1 MFTSIFYNTCIKIY
15 KGAFMHKPVLF
26 SLIASLSLFGASVDI
41 VYMPKDAPRVDASPN
56 NVILSYNNSIKEVK
70 KSVVNISTTKKTKQN
85 DQLNELMQNP
95 FFRDFFGGKIPDL
108 KQQERKS
115 HSLGSG
121 VIISNDGY
129 IVTNNHVVEGADEII
144 ITLSNDE
151 KEYKAKVI
159 GEDPK
164 TDLAV
169 IKIDARNLQAA
180 VFGDSQH
187 LQEGDVVFAI
197 GNPFGMGGTITQGI
211 ISALNKNNVG
221 LNQYENFIQTD
232 ASINPGN
239 SGGALVD
246 SRGALIGI
254 NSAILS
260 RSGGNHGIG
269 FAIPSNMVHKI
280 TTSLIENGKIERGFL
295 GVSISDLTNDLKELY
310 DSKQGAL
317 ILMIEKNS
325 PAEKSGLQLSDLILE
340 VDGIAI
346 KNSNE
351 LKNTIAGIAPNKSVS
366 ITYERDKKVKTTKI
380 KLAKMQGDN
389 TNEGESNLNPIEG
402 LTLMELNDKTR
413 FQLQLPRDFEGVLVS
428 KVKDDSNA
436 KKVGFK
442 EGDIIIQIEQ
452 KRIAS
457 LKDLTDALNEYKKNK
472 KRVIINRQNV
482 RAILVMP

>member
-1 MFTSIFYNTCIKIY
+1 MQKTIF
-15 KGAFMHKPVLF
+15 L
-26 SLIASLSLFGASVDI
+26 SLIATLSLFGAALDI
-41 VYMPKDAPRVDASPN
+41 VQMPKESSRADATPQS
-56 NVILSYNNSIKEVK
+56 VILSYNSSIKEAK
-70 KSVVNISTTKKTKQN
+70 QSVVNISTTKKTKQN

-95 FFRDFFGGKIPDL
+95 LFRDFFGGRLPDL

-121 VIISNDGY
+121 VIVSSDGY
-129 IVTNNHVVEGADEII
+129 IITNNHVVEGADEII
-144 ITLSNDE
+144 ITMADDE
-151 KEYKAKVI
+151 KEYKAKIV

-169 IKIDARNLQAA
+169 IKIEAKGLHVAR
-180 VFGDSQH
+180 FGDSST

-269 FAIPSNMVHKI
+269 FAIPSNMVSKI
-280 TTSLIENGKIERGFL
+280 ATSLVEKGKIERGFM

-310 DSKQGAL
+310 DTKFGAV
-317 ILMIEKNS
+317 ILHIEKDS
-325 PAEKSGLQLSDLILE
+325 PAEKGGLHVSDLIIE
-340 VDGIAI
+340 VDGIKI

-351 LKNTIAGIAPNKSVS
+351 LKNTIAGISPDKTVS
-366 ITYERDKKVKTTKI
+366 ITYERDKKINTTKI
-380 KLAKMQGDN
+380 KLSKLDGDK
-389 TNEGESNLNPIEG
+389 TALDKDSFNPVEG
-402 LTLMELNDKTR
+402 LTLVELTPKTKQQ
-413 FQLQLPRDFEGVLVS
+413 FQLPKELEGVLVTDVKVDS
-428 KVKDDSNA
+428 KAEKI
-436 KKVGFK
+436 GFK
-442 EGDIIIQIEQ
+442 EGDIIVQIEQ
-452 KRIAS
+452 KRISS
-457 LKDLTDALNEYKKNK
+457 LKDITAALNEYKKTK
-472 KRVIINRQNV
+472 KRVIINRQNF

>member
-1 MFTSIFYNTCIKIY
+1 MKKTI
-15 KGAFMHKPVLF
+15 LL
-26 SLIASLSLFGASVDI
+26 SLIASLSLFGASLSI
-41 VYMPKDAPRVDASPN
+41 AQMPKDSPRVDATPN
-56 NVILSYNNSIKEVK
+56 AVILSYNSSIKEAK
-70 KSVVNISTTKKTKQN
+70 QSVVNISTTKKMKQN

-95 FFRDFFGGKIPDL
+95 FFRDFFGGRIPEL

-121 VIISNDGY
+121 VIVSQDGY

-144 ITLSNDE
+144 VTMADDE

-169 IKIDARNLQAA
+169 IKIEAKDLHVAR
-180 VFGDSQH
+180 FGDSST

-269 FAIPSNMVHKI
+269 FAIPSNMVQKI
-280 TTSLIENGKIERGFL
+280 ATSLVEKGKIERGFM

-310 DSKQGAL
+310 DNKQGAV
-317 ILMIEKNS
+317 ILMIEKDS
-325 PAEKSGLQLSDLILE
+325 PAEKGGLHVSDLILE
-340 VDGIAI
+340 VDGIKI

-351 LKNTIAGIAPNKSVS
+351 LKNTIAGISPDKTVS
-366 ITYERDKKVKTTKI
+366 ITYERDKKVSTTKI
-380 KLAKMQGDN
+380 KLTKMDADKTTLDKDM
-389 TNEGESNLNPIEG
+389 TNPVEG
-402 LTLMELNDKTR
+402 LTLMELTAKTKQQ
-413 FQLQLPRDFEGVLVS
+413 FQLPKELEGVLVTDVKEDS
-428 KVKDDSNA
+428 KAEKM
-436 KKVGFK
+436 GFK
-442 EGDIIIQIEQ
+442 EGDIIVQIEQ
-452 KRIAS
+452 KRITS
-457 LKDLTDALNEYKKNK
+457 LKDLTAALNEYKKIK
-472 KRVIINRQNV
+472 KRVIINRQNF

>member
-1 MFTSIFYNTCIKIY
+1 MQKIFFI
-15 KGAFMHKPVLF
+15 
-26 SLIASLSLFGASVDI
+26 SLATAISLFGASIEI
-41 VYMPKDAPRVDASPN
+41 VQMPKNAPRVDATPS
-56 NVILSYNNSIKEVK
+56 NVILSYNSSIKDAK
-70 KSVVNISTTKKTKQN
+70 KSVVNISTTKKMKQN

-95 FFRDFFGGKIPDL
+95 FFRDFFGGRLPEL

-121 VIISNDGY
+121 VIISSDGY
-129 IVTNNHVVEGADEII
+129 IVTNHHVVEGADEIL
-144 ITLSNDE
+144 ITLANDE
-151 KEYKAKVI
+151 KEYKAKIV

-169 IKIDARNLQAA
+169 IKIDAKDLHVAS
-180 VFGDSQH
+180 FGDSSS

-197 GNPFGMGGTITQGI
+197 GNPFGMGGTVTQGI

-280 TTSLIENGKIERGFL
+280 ITSLIETGKIERGFM

-310 DSKQGAL
+310 ENKHGAL
-317 ILMIEKNS
+317 ILMIEKDS
-325 PAEKSGLQLSDLILE
+325 PAEKGGLQVSDLILE
-340 VDGIAI
+340 VDGVKI

-351 LKNTIAGIAPNKSVS
+351 LKNTIAGISPDKTVS
-366 ITYERDKKVKTTKI
+366 ITYERDKKIKTTKV
-380 KLAKMQGDN
+380 KLVKMDGEKSVGGK
-389 TNEGESNLNPIEG
+389 NESNPIEG
-402 LTLMELNDKTR
+402 LVLMELNDKTKY
-413 FQLQLPRDFEGVLVS
+413 QLQLPRDLEGVLVS
-428 KVKDDSNA
+428 EVKDGSKA
-436 KKVGFK
+436 ESMGFK
-442 EGDIIIQIEQ
+442 EGDIIVQIEQ
-452 KRIAS
+452 KRITS
-457 LKDLTDALNEYKKNK
+457 LKDLTAALNEYKKTK
-472 KRVIINRQNV
+472 KRVIINRQNF

>member
-1 MFTSIFYNTCIKIY
+1 MKKIIF
-15 KGAFMHKPVLF
+15 L
-26 SLIASLSLFGASVDI
+26 SLIASISLYAATI
-41 VYMPKDAPRVDASPN
+41 EIAQMPKDSGRQDATAH
-56 NVILSYNNSIKEVK
+56 NVILSYNNAIKDVK
-70 KSVVNISTTKKTKQN
+70 KSVVNIATTKKSKQN

-95 FFRDFFGGKIPDL
+95 FFKEFFGNRLPEL

-121 VIISNDGY
+121 VIISANGY
-129 IVTNNHVVEGADEII
+129 IVTNNHVVEGADEIV
-144 ITLSNDE
+144 ITLPDDD

-169 IKIDARNLQAA
+169 VKIEAKELQVAK
-180 VFGDSQH
+180 FGDSSN
-187 LQEGDVVFAI
+187 LLEGDIVFAI
-197 GNPFGMGGTITQGI
+197 GNPFGVGETITQGI

-260 RSGGNHGIG
+260 KTGGNNGIG
-269 FAIPSNMVHKI
+269 FAIPSNMVQKI
-280 TTSLIENGKIERGFL
+280 ATSLIESGKIERGFM
-295 GVSISDLTNDLKELY
+295 GVSIADLSNDLKELY
-310 DSKQGAL
+310 ENKQGAV

-325 PAEKSGLQLSDLILE
+325 PAEKGGLQVSDLILE
-340 VDGIAI
+340 VDGVKI

-351 LKNTIAGIAPNKSVS
+351 LKNTVASIAPERTIT
-366 ITYERDKKVKTTKI
+366 ITYERDKKVKTTKV
-380 KLAKMQGDN
+380 KLAKMDAEQAVASDGKAA
-389 TNEGESNLNPIEG
+389 SPIEG
-402 LTLMELNDKTR
+402 LSLLEINDKTR
-413 FQLQLPRDFEGVLVS
+413 MQYQIPKEIEGVLVLE
-428 KVKDDSNA
+428 VKDESKA
-436 KKVGFK
+436 EKIGFR
-442 EGDIIIQIEQ
+442 EGDIIIQVEQ
-452 KRIAS
+452 TRIAS
-457 LKDLTDALNEYKKNK
+457 LKDLNTALKEYKNSK
-472 KRVIINRQNV
+472 KRVIINRQNY

>member
-1 MFTSIFYNTCIKIY
+1 MKKIILLS
-15 KGAFMHKPVLF
+15 F
-26 SLIASLSLFGASVDI
+26 IATLSLFAATADI
-41 VYMPKDAPRVDASPN
+41 AQIPKDSQRIEATAP
-56 NVILSYNNSIKEVK
+56 NVILSYNNAVKDIK
-70 KSVVNISTTKKTKQN
+70 KSVVNISTTKKSKQN

-95 FFRDFFGGKIPDL
+95 FFKEFFGNKMPEL

-121 VIISNDGY
+121 VVIASNGFII
-129 IVTNNHVVEGADEII
+129 TNYHVIEGAEEIV
-144 ITLSNDE
+144 ITLPDDE

-169 IKIDARNLQAA
+169 VKIEAKDLHVAK
-180 VFGDSQH
+180 FGDSSN
-187 LQEGDVVFAI
+187 LLEGDVVFAI
-197 GNPFGMGGTITQGI
+197 GNPFGVGETITHGI

-246 SRGALIGI
+246 TRGALIGI

-260 RSGGNHGIG
+260 KSGGNNGIG
-269 FAIPSNMVHKI
+269 FAIPSNMVQKI
-280 TTSLIENGKIERGFL
+280 AASLIESGKIDRGFM

-310 DSKQGAL
+310 ENKQGAL

-325 PAEKSGLQLSDLILE
+325 PAEKGGLQVSDLIIE
-340 VDGIAI
+340 VDGVKI

-351 LKNTIAGIAPNKSVS
+351 LKNTVAAIAPDKIIT
-366 ITYERDKKVKTTKI
+366 ITYERDKKVKSTKI
-380 KLAKMQGDN
+380 KLAKMDAEKATSDVEGKAN
-389 TNEGESNLNPIEG
+389 TSPVEG
-402 LTLMELNDKTR
+402 LTLLEINDKTR
-413 FQLQLPRDFEGVLVS
+413 AQYQIPKEIEGVLVLD
-428 KVKDDSNA
+428 VKDSSKA
-436 KKVGFK
+436 EKIGFK
-442 EGDIIIQIEQ
+442 EGDIIIQVEQ
-452 KRIAS
+452 MRVAS
-457 LKDLTDALNEYKKNK
+457 LKDLNNALKEYKNSK
-472 KRVIINRQNV
+472 KRVIINRQNY

>member
-1 MFTSIFYNTCIKIY
+1 MKKPIILSLFT
-15 KGAFMHKPVLF
+15 A
-26 SLIASLSLFGASVDI
+26 LSLFGASIDLTH
-41 VYMPKDAPRVDASPN
+41 MPKNSPRVDATPN
-56 NVILSYNNSIKEVK
+56 NVILSYNTSIKEAK
-70 KSVVNISTTKKTKQN
+70 KSVVNISTTKKMKQN

-95 FFRDFFGGKIPDL
+95 FFRDFFGGRLPDL

-121 VIISNDGY
+121 VIVSSDGY

-144 ITLSNDE
+144 ITLANDE
-151 KEYKAKVI
+151 KEYKAKII
-159 GEDPK
+159 GEDSK

-169 IKIDARNLQAA
+169 IKIEAKELHVAS
-180 VFGDSQH
+180 FGDSST

-269 FAIPSNMVHKI
+269 FAIPSNMVQKI
-280 TTSLIENGKIERGFL
+280 ATSLIESGKIERGFM
-295 GVSISDLTNDLKELY
+295 GVSISDLTHDLKELY
-310 DSKQGAL
+310 ESKNGAL
-317 ILMIEKNS
+317 ILMIEKDS
-325 PAEKSGLQLSDLILE
+325 PAEKAGLQISDLILE
-340 VDGIAI
+340 VDGIKI

-351 LKNTIAGIAPNKSVS
+351 LKNTIASINPGKMVN
-366 ITYERDKKVKTTKI
+366 ITYERDKKVKTTKV
-380 KLAKMQGDN
+380 KLEKMDSKSVIESK
-389 TNEGESNLNPIEG
+389 NEANPVEG
-402 LTLMELNDKTR
+402 LTLMELNPKVKQQ
-413 FQLQLPRDFEGVLVS
+413 FQLSRDAEGVLVS
-428 KVKDDSNA
+428 EVKEDSIA
-436 KKVGFK
+436 EKIGFK

-457 LKDLTDALNEYKKNK
+457 LKDLTTALTTYKNSK
-472 KRVIINRQNV
+472 KRVIINRQNF

>member
-1 MFTSIFYNTCIKIY
+1 MK
-15 KGAFMHKPVLF
+15 KPIVF
-26 SLIASLSLFGASVDI
+26 SLLAALSLFGASVDI
-41 VYMPKDAPRVDASPN
+41 AYMPKDAPRVDATPN

-70 KSVVNISTTKKTKQN
+70 KSVVNISTTKKMKQN

-144 ITLSNDE
+144 ITLVNDE

-169 IKIDARNLQAA
+169 IKIDAKGLQTA
-180 VFGDSQH
+180 VFGDSKH
-187 LQEGDVVFAI
+187 LQEGDIVFAI

-280 TTSLIENGKIERGFL
+280 TTSLIESGKIERGFL

-317 ILMIEKNS
+317 ILMIEKDS

-340 VDGIAI
+340 VDGVAI

-351 LKNTIAGIAPNKSVS
+351 LKNTIAGIAPNRSVT
-366 ITYERDKKVKTTKI
+366 ITYERDKKIKSTKV
-380 KLAKMQGDN
+380 KLAKMEGDKGS
-389 TNEGESNLNPIEG
+389 EGESNTNPIEG

-413 FQLQLPRDFEGVLVS
+413 FQLQLPRDFEGLLVS
-428 KVKDDSNA
+428 KVKEDSNA
-436 KKVGFK
+436 QKVGFK
-442 EGDIIIQIEQ
+442 DGDIIIQIEQ
-452 KRIAS
+452 KRITS
-457 LKDLTDALNEYKKNK
+457 LKDLTNALNEYKKTK
-472 KRVIINRQNV
+472 KRVIINRQNS

>member
-1 MFTSIFYNTCIKIY
+1 MQKIFFI
-15 KGAFMHKPVLF
+15 
-26 SLIASLSLFGASVDI
+26 SLATAISLFGASIEI
-41 VYMPKDAPRVDASPN
+41 VQMPKNAPRVDATPS
-56 NVILSYNNSIKEVK
+56 NVILSYNSSIKDAK
-70 KSVVNISTTKKTKQN
+70 KSVVNISTTKKMKQN

-95 FFRDFFGGKIPDL
+95 FFRDFFGGRLPEL

-121 VIISNDGY
+121 VIISSDGY
-129 IVTNNHVVEGADEII
+129 IVTNHHVVEGADEIL
-144 ITLSNDE
+144 ITLANDE
-151 KEYKAKVI
+151 KEYKAKII

-169 IKIDARNLQAA
+169 IKIDAKDLHVAS
-180 VFGDSQH
+180 FGDSSS

-197 GNPFGMGGTITQGI
+197 GNPFGMGGTVTQGI

-280 TTSLIENGKIERGFL
+280 ITSLIETGKIERGFM

-310 DSKQGAL
+310 ENKHGAL
-317 ILMIEKNS
+317 ILMIEKDS
-325 PAEKSGLQLSDLILE
+325 PAEKGGLQVSDLILE
-340 VDGIAI
+340 VDGVKI

-351 LKNTIAGIAPNKSVS
+351 LKNTIAGISPDKTVS
-366 ITYERDKKVKTTKI
+366 ITYERDKKIKTTKV
-380 KLAKMQGDN
+380 KLVKMDGEKSVGGK
-389 TNEGESNLNPIEG
+389 NESNPIEG
-402 LTLMELNDKTR
+402 LVLMELNDKTKY
-413 FQLQLPRDFEGVLVS
+413 QLQLPRDLEGVLVS
-428 KVKDDSNA
+428 EVKDGSKA
-436 KKVGFK
+436 ESMGFK
-442 EGDIIIQIEQ
+442 EGDIIVQIEQ
-452 KRIAS
+452 KRITS
-457 LKDLTDALNEYKKNK
+457 LKDLTSALNEYKKTK
-472 KRVIINRQNV
+472 KRVIINRQNF

>member
-1 MFTSIFYNTCIKIY
+1 MKKMIF
-15 KGAFMHKPVLF
+15 L
-26 SLIASLSLFGASVDI
+26 SLIASISLYAATI
-41 VYMPKDAPRVDASPN
+41 EIAQMPKDSQRQDATSQ
-56 NVILSYNNSIKEVK
+56 NVILSYHNAIKDAK
-70 KSVVNISTTKKTKQN
+70 KSVVNIATTKKSKQN

-95 FFRDFFGGKIPDL
+95 FFKEFFGNRLPEL

-121 VIISNDGY
+121 VIISANGY
-129 IVTNNHVVEGADEII
+129 IVTNNHVVEGADEIV
-144 ITLSNDE
+144 ITLPDDE
-151 KEYKAKVI
+151 KEYKAKII

-169 IKIDARNLQAA
+169 VKIEAKDLQVAK
-180 VFGDSQH
+180 FGDSSN
-187 LQEGDVVFAI
+187 LLEGDVVFAI
-197 GNPFGMGGTITQGI
+197 GNPFGVGETITQGI

-260 RSGGNHGIG
+260 KGGGNNGVG
-269 FAIPSNMVHKI
+269 FAIPSNMVQKI
-280 TTSLIENGKIERGFL
+280 ATSLVETGKIERGFM
-295 GVSISDLTNDLKELY
+295 GVSIADLTNDLKELY
-310 DSKQGAL
+310 ENKQGAL

-325 PAEKSGLQLSDLILE
+325 PAEKGGLQVSDLILE
-340 VDGIAI
+340 VDGVKI

-351 LKNTIAGIAPNKSVS
+351 LKNTVASIAPDKTIT
-366 ITYERDKKVKTTKI
+366 ITYERDKKVKTTKV
-380 KLAKMQGDN
+380 KLAKMDAEQVIASDGKS
-389 TNEGESNLNPIEG
+389 TSPIEG
-402 LTLMELNDKTR
+402 LSLLDINDKTR
-413 FQLQLPRDFEGVLVS
+413 MQYQIPKEIEGVLVLE
-428 KVKDDSNA
+428 VKDESKA
-436 KKVGFK
+436 EKIGFR

-452 KRIAS
+452 TRITS
-457 LKDLTDALNEYKKNK
+457 LKDLNTALKEYKNSK
-472 KRVIINRQNV
+472 KRVIINRQNY

>member
-1 MFTSIFYNTCIKIY
+1 MKKIV
-15 KGAFMHKPVLF
+15 FL
-26 SLIASLSLFGASVDI
+26 SLIASLALFGATI
-41 VYMPKDAPRVDASPN
+41 EIAQMPKDSQHVDATSPN
-56 NVILSYNNSIKEVK
+56 VVLSYNNAIKEIK
-70 KSVVNISTTKKTKQN
+70 KSVVNIATTKKSKQN

-95 FFRDFFGGKIPDL
+95 FFKEFFGNKIPEL

-121 VIISNDGY
+121 VIISANGY
-129 IVTNNHVVEGADEII
+129 IVTNYHVVEGADEIV
-144 ITLSNDE
+144 ITLPNDE

-159 GEDPK
+159 GEDSK

-169 IKIDARNLQAA
+169 VKIEAKDLQVAK
-180 VFGDSQH
+180 FGDSSN
-187 LQEGDVVFAI
+187 LLEGDVVFAI
-197 GNPFGMGGTITQGI
+197 GNPFGVGETITHGI

-260 RSGGNHGIG
+260 KGGGNNGIG
-269 FAIPSNMVHKI
+269 FAIPSNMVQKI
-280 TTSLIENGKIERGFL
+280 ATSLIETGKIERGFM

-310 DSKQGAL
+310 ENKQGAL

-325 PAEKSGLQLSDLILE
+325 PAEKGGLQVSDLILE
-340 VDGIAI
+340 VDGVKI

-351 LKNTIAGIAPNKSVS
+351 LKNTVAAIAPDKTIT
-366 ITYERDKKVKTTKI
+366 ITYERDKKVKSTKI
-380 KLAKMQGDN
+380 KLAKMDAEKA
-389 TNEGESNLNPIEG
+389 TSDIEGKTSTSPIEG
-402 LTLMELNDKTR
+402 LSLLEINDKTR
-413 FQLQLPRDFEGVLVS
+413 AQYQIPKEIEGILILDVKEDS
-428 KVKDDSNA
+428 KAEKM
-436 KKVGFK
+436 GFR
-442 EGDIIIQIEQ
+442 EGDIIIQVEQ
-452 KRIAS
+452 VRITS
-457 LKDLTDALNEYKKNK
+457 LKDLNNALKEYKSSK
-472 KRVIINRQNV
+472 KRVIINRQNY

>member
-1 MFTSIFYNTCIKIY
+1 MQKLLFISIATAI
-15 KGAFMHKPVLF
+15 
-26 SLIASLSLFGASVDI
+26 SLFGSTIDI
-41 VYMPKDAPRVDASPN
+41 AQMPKDAPRMDATPQ
-56 NVILSYNNSIKEVK
+56 NVILSYNSSIKDAK
-70 KSVVNISTTKKTKQN
+70 KSVVNISTTKKMKQN

-95 FFRDFFGGKIPDL
+95 FFRDFFGGRLPEL

-121 VIISNDGY
+121 VIISKNGY
-129 IVTNNHVVEGADEII
+129 IVTNHHVVEGADEIL
-144 ITLSNDE
+144 ITLANDE

-159 GEDPK
+159 GEDSK

-169 IKIDARNLQAA
+169 VKIEATDLHVAS
-180 VFGDSQH
+180 FGDSST

-197 GNPFGMGGTITQGI
+197 GNPFGMGGTVTQGI

-280 TTSLIENGKIERGFL
+280 TTSLIENGKIERGFM

-310 DSKQGAL
+310 DNKHGAV
-317 ILMIEKNS
+317 ILMIEKDS
-325 PAEKSGLQLSDLILE
+325 PAEKGGLHVSDLIIE
-340 VDGIAI
+340 VDGVKI
-346 KNSNE
+346 KNSND
-351 LKNTIAGIAPNKSVS
+351 LKNTIAGISPDKTVT
-366 ITYERDKKVKTTKI
+366 ITFERDKKIKSVKI
-380 KLAKMQGDN
+380 KLAKMDSDK
-389 TNEGESNLNPIEG
+389 GENLSTEANPIEG
-402 LTLMELNDKTR
+402 LSLMELNAKTKQQ
-413 FQLQLPRDFEGVLVS
+413 FQLPRDLEGILVAEVKEDS
-428 KVKDDSNA
+428 KAEKM
-436 KKVGFK
+436 GFK
-442 EGDIIIQIEQ
+442 EGDIIVQIEQ

-457 LKDLTDALNEYKKNK
+457 LKDLKAALNEYKAIK
-472 KRVIINRQNV
+472 KRVIINRQNF

>member
-1 MFTSIFYNTCIKIY
+1 MKKMI
-15 KGAFMHKPVLF
+15 LL
-26 SLIASLSLFGASVDI
+26 SLVASLSLFSATIDI
-41 VYMPKDAPRVDASPN
+41 AQMAKDSERKDATAS
-56 NVILSYNNSIKEVK
+56 NVILSYNNAIKDAK
-70 KSVVNISTTKKTKQN
+70 KSVVNIATTKKSKQN

-95 FFRDFFGGKIPDL
+95 FFKEFFGNRMPDL

-121 VIISNDGY
+121 VIISSNGY

-144 ITLSNDE
+144 VTLPNDE
-151 KEYKAKVI
+151 KEYKATMI
-159 GEDPK
+159 GQDSK

-169 IKIDARNLQAA
+169 IKIEAKDLQVAK
-180 VFGDSQH
+180 FGDSSN
-187 LQEGDVVFAI
+187 LLEGDLVFAI
-197 GNPFGMGGTITQGI
+197 GNPFGVGETITQGI

-260 RSGGNHGIG
+260 KTGANNGVG
-269 FAIPSNMVHKI
+269 FAIPSNMVQKI
-280 TTSLIENGKIERGFL
+280 ATTLVETGKIERGFM

-310 DSKQGAL
+310 ENKQGSV

-325 PAEKSGLQLSDLILE
+325 PAEKGGLQVSDLILE
-340 VDGIAI
+340 VDGVKV

-351 LKNTIAGIAPNKSVS
+351 LKNIVASIAPEKTIT
-366 ITYERDKKVKTTKI
+366 ITYERDKKVKSTKI
-380 KLAKMQGDN
+380 KLAKMDADPVS
-389 TNEGESNLNPIEG
+389 TTTSEGKATTSIDGLNLLEINDTTRTQYQIPQDIEG
-402 LTLMELNDKTR
+402 ILIL
-413 FQLQLPRDFEGVLVS
+413 GVKEDS
-428 KVKDDSNA
+428 KAEKM
-436 KKVGFK
+436 GFK
-442 EGDIIIQIEQ
+442 EGDVIIQVEQ
-452 KRIAS
+452 MRITS
-457 LKDLTDALNEYKKNK
+457 LKDLDHALKEYKNSK
-472 KRVIINRQNV
+472 KRIIINRQNY

>member
-1 MFTSIFYNTCIKIY
+1 MNKIV
-15 KGAFMHKPVLF
+15 FL
-26 SLIASLSLFGASVDI
+26 SLIASLSLFGATIDI
-41 VYMPKDAPRVDASPN
+41 AQMPKDSQHVDATSP
-56 NVILSYNNSIKEVK
+56 NVILSYNNAIKEIK
-70 KSVVNISTTKKTKQN
+70 KSVVNIATTKKSKQN

-95 FFRDFFGGKIPDL
+95 FFKEFFGNRLPEL

-121 VIISNDGY
+121 VIISANGY
-129 IVTNNHVVEGADEII
+129 IVTNYHVVEGADEIL
-144 ITLSNDE
+144 ITLPDDD

-159 GEDPK
+159 GEDSK

-169 IKIDARNLQAA
+169 IKIDAKDLHVAK
-180 VFGDSQH
+180 FGDSSN
-187 LQEGDVVFAI
+187 LLEGDVVFAI
-197 GNPFGMGGTITQGI
+197 GNPFGVGETITHGI

-260 RSGGNHGIG
+260 KSGGNNGIG
-269 FAIPSNMVHKI
+269 FAIPSNMVQKI
-280 TTSLIENGKIERGFL
+280 ATSLIETGKIERGFM
-295 GVSISDLTNDLKELY
+295 GVSIADLTNDLKELY
-310 DSKQGAL
+310 ENKQGAL

-325 PAEKSGLQLSDLILE
+325 PAEKGGLQVSDLILE
-340 VDGIAI
+340 VDGVKI

-351 LKNTIAGIAPNKSVS
+351 LKNTVAAIAPDKTIT
-366 ITYERDKKVKTTKI
+366 ITYERDKKEKSTKVKLVKMEADKTTHSNGDD
-380 KLAKMQGDN
+380 AKS
-389 TNEGESNLNPIEG
+389 TSASPVEG
-402 LTLMELNDKTR
+402 LTLLEINDKTR
-413 FQLQLPRDFEGVLVS
+413 AQYQIPKEIEGVLILDVKEDS
-428 KVKDDSNA
+428 KA
-436 KKVGFK
+436 ERIGFR

-452 KRIAS
+452 MRVTS
-457 LKDLTDALNEYKKNK
+457 LKELNTALKEYKNSK
-472 KRVIINRQNV
+472 KRVVINRQNY

>member
-1 MFTSIFYNTCIKIY
+1 MKKIILISLAASIS
-15 KGAFMHKPVLF
+15 LF
-26 SLIASLSLFGASVDI
+26 SATIDIAQ
-41 VYMPKDAPRVDASPN
+41 MPKDSERKDATTSTI
-56 NVILSYNNSIKEVK
+56 ILSYNTAIKDAK
-70 KSVVNISTTKKTKQN
+70 KSVVNIATTKKNKQN

-95 FFRDFFGGKIPDL
+95 FFKEFFGNKMPEL

-121 VIISNDGY
+121 VIISSNGY
-129 IVTNNHVVEGADEII
+129 IVTNNHVVEGADEIVV
-144 ITLSNDE
+144 TLPDDE

-169 IKIDARNLQAA
+169 VKIEAKDLQVAK
-180 VFGDSQH
+180 FGDSAN
-187 LQEGDVVFAI
+187 LLEGDLVFAI
-197 GNPFGMGGTITQGI
+197 GNPFGVGETITQGI

-260 RSGGNHGIG
+260 KTGGNNGIG
-269 FAIPSNMVHKI
+269 FAIPSNMVQKI
-280 TTSLIENGKIERGFL
+280 ATSLVETGKIERGFM
-295 GVSISDLTNDLKELY
+295 GVSISDLSNDLKELY
-310 DSKQGAL
+310 ENKQGSV

-325 PAEKSGLQLSDLILE
+325 PAEKGGLHVSDLILE
-340 VDGIAI
+340 VDGVKI
-346 KNSNE
+346 KNSND
-351 LKNTIAGIAPNKSVS
+351 LKNTVASIAPDKTIS

-380 KLAKMQGDN
+380 KLAKMDADPTSTAG
-389 TNEGESNLNPIEG
+389 EGKAITPIEG
-402 LTLMELNDKTR
+402 LNLLEINDKTR
-413 FQLQLPRDFEGVLVS
+413 TQYQIPKEVEGVLALEVIEDS
-428 KVKDDSNA
+428 KAEKM
-436 KKVGFK
+436 GFR
-442 EGDIIIQIEQ
+442 EGDVIIQVEQ
-452 KRIAS
+452 IRITSIKDLNNALKEYKNSKKRI
-457 LKDLTDALNEYKKNK
+457 
-472 KRVIINRQNV
+472 IINRQNY

>member
-1 MFTSIFYNTCIKIY
+1 MIF
-15 KGAFMHKPVLF
+15 L
-26 SLIASLSLFGASVDI
+26 SLIASISLYAATI
-41 VYMPKDAPRVDASPN
+41 EIAQMPKDTLRQDATAQ
-56 NVILSYNNSIKEVK
+56 NVILSYHNAIKDIK
-70 KSVVNISTTKKTKQN
+70 KSVVNIATTKKSKQN

-95 FFRDFFGGKIPDL
+95 FFKEFFGNRLPDL

-121 VIISNDGY
+121 VIISANGY
-129 IVTNNHVVEGADEII
+129 IVTNNHVVEGADEIV
-144 ITLSNDE
+144 ITLPNDD

-169 IKIDARNLQAA
+169 VKIEAKDLQVAK
-180 VFGDSQH
+180 FGDSSN
-187 LQEGDVVFAI
+187 LLEGDIVFAI
-197 GNPFGMGGTITQGI
+197 GNPFGVGETITQGI

-260 RSGGNHGIG
+260 KTGGNNGIG
-269 FAIPSNMVHKI
+269 FAIPSNMVQKI
-280 TTSLIENGKIERGFL
+280 ATSLIESGKIERGFM
-295 GVSISDLTNDLKELY
+295 GVSIADLTNDLKELY
-310 DSKQGAL
+310 ENKQGAV

-325 PAEKSGLQLSDLILE
+325 PAEKGGLQVSDLILE
-340 VDGIAI
+340 VDGVKI

-351 LKNTIAGIAPNKSVS
+351 LKNTIASIAPEKMVS
-366 ITYERDKKVKTTKI
+366 ITYERDKKVKTTKV
-380 KLAKMQGDN
+380 KLAKMDAEQVVA
-389 TNEGESNLNPIEG
+389 GESKATSPIEG
-402 LTLMELNDKTR
+402 LSLLDINDKTR
-413 FQLQLPRDFEGVLVS
+413 MQYQIPKEIEGVLVLE
-428 KVKDDSNA
+428 VKDDSKA
-436 KKVGFK
+436 EKMGFR
-442 EGDIIIQIEQ
+442 EGDIIIQVEQ
-452 KRIAS
+452 MRITS
-457 LKDLTDALNEYKKNK
+457 LKDLTTALKEYKNSK
-472 KRVIINRQNV
+472 KRVIINRQNY

>member
-1 MFTSIFYNTCIKIY
+1 MQKIFFI
-15 KGAFMHKPVLF
+15 
-26 SLIASLSLFGASVDI
+26 SLATAISLFGASIEI
-41 VYMPKDAPRVDASPN
+41 VQMPKNAPRVDATPS
-56 NVILSYNNSIKEVK
+56 NVILSYNSSIKDAK
-70 KSVVNISTTKKTKQN
+70 KSVVNISTTKKMKQN

-95 FFRDFFGGKIPDL
+95 FFRDFFGGRLPEL

-121 VIISNDGY
+121 VIISSDGY
-129 IVTNNHVVEGADEII
+129 IVTNHHVVEGADEIL
-144 ITLSNDE
+144 ITLANDE
-151 KEYKAKVI
+151 KEYKAKII

-169 IKIDARNLQAA
+169 IKIDAKDLHVAS
-180 VFGDSQH
+180 FGDSSS

-197 GNPFGMGGTITQGI
+197 GNPFGMGGTVTQGI

-280 TTSLIENGKIERGFL
+280 ITSLIETGKIERGFM

-310 DSKQGAL
+310 ENKHGAL
-317 ILMIEKNS
+317 ILMIEKDS
-325 PAEKSGLQLSDLILE
+325 PAEKGGLQVSDLILE
-340 VDGIAI
+340 VDGVKI

-351 LKNTIAGIAPNKSVS
+351 LKNTIAGISPDKTVS
-366 ITYERDKKVKTTKI
+366 ITYERDKKIKTTKV
-380 KLAKMQGDN
+380 KLVKMDSEKSVGGK
-389 TNEGESNLNPIEG
+389 NESNPIEG
-402 LTLMELNDKTR
+402 LVLMELNDKTKY
-413 FQLQLPRDFEGVLVS
+413 QLQLPRDLEGVLVS
-428 KVKDDSNA
+428 EVKDGSKA
-436 KKVGFK
+436 ESMGFK
-442 EGDIIIQIEQ
+442 EGDIIVQIEQ
-452 KRIAS
+452 KRITS
-457 LKDLTDALNEYKKNK
+457 LKDLTSALNEYKKTK
-472 KRVIINRQNV
+472 KRVIINRQNF